1 MLRFIVIA
9 LVTIELVLLSG
20 FLPAK
25 ASSPPQ
31 ALETYAWGYASV
43 GSNQFVCKKIEAV
56 PTESNLPLKDKQQVK
71 MQSLIV
77 AQNHC
82 AHLAKPQ

>member
-1 MLRFIVIA
+1 MLRFIFIA

-31 ALETYAWGYASV
+31 ALETYAWGYTSV
-43 GSNQFVCKKIEAV
+43 GSNQLVCKKIEAV
-56 PTESNLPLKDKQQVK
+56 PTESNLSLKDKQQVK

-82 AHLAKPQ
+82 SHLAKPQ